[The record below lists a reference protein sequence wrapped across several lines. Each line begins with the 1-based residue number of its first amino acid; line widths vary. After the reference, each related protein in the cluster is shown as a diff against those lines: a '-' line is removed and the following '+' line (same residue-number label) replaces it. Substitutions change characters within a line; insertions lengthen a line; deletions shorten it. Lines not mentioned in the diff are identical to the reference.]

1 MKGTLVNTATVLI
14 GAGIG
19 YFVGARLP
27 ERIRSIVMQGLGLVT
42 LLLGVRMILATQG
55 SDAVLKVAGA
65 LLLGG
70 ITGELLKIEQ
80 GLERVGEYLKAKV
93 QSSSSTFVL
102 GFVSASLLFCVGP
115 MTIVGSIEDGVR
127 GDATILYTKSV
138 MDSVAAIALASSLG
152 VGVFFSAI
160 TVLLIQGGLT
170 LLGSQIGAL
179 SQPAVIDNLTSTGGA
194 MILGISFRLLNIASI
209 RVANF
214 LPALVFVIF
223 FSLWL

>member
-1 MKGTLVNTATVLI
+1 MKGTLVNTVTVLI
-14 GAGIG
+14 GASIG

-42 LLLGVRMILATQG
+42 LLLGVRMILAAQG
-55 SDAVLKVAGA
+55 SEAVLKVAGA

-80 GLERVGEYLKAKV
+80 GLEAAGEYLKAKV

-138 MDSVAAIALASSLG
+138 MDGVAAIALASSLG

-160 TVLLIQGGLT
+160 TVLVIQGGLT

>member
-1 MKGTLVNTATVLI
+1 
-14 GAGIG
+14 
-19 YFVGARLP
+19 
-27 ERIRSIVMQGLGLVT
+27 MQALGLVT
-42 LLLGVRMILATQG
+42 LLIGVRMILAAQG

-70 ITGELLKIEQ
+70 IAGELLRIEQ
-80 GLERVGEYLKAKV
+80 GLERTGEYLKVKM

-127 GDATILYTKSV
+127 GNATILYTKSI
-138 MDSVAAIALASSLG
+138 MDGVAAIAFTSSLG

-160 TVLLIQGGLT
+160 TVLVIQGGLT
-170 LLGSQIGAL
+170 LLGAHIGVL

-194 MILGISFRLLNIASI
+194 MILGISFKLLNIAAI
-209 RVANF
+209 RVGNF
-214 LPALVFVIF
+214 LPALLFVVL